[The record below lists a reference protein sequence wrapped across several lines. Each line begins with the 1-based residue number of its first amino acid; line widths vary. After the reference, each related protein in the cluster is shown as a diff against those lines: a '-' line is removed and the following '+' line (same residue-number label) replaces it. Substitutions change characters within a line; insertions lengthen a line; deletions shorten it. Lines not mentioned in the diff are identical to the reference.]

1 MTDTAGPGFR
11 AGSSEKRGHHST
23 PAAGVQM
30 KSSWR
35 AIAPVAV
42 AVILAL
48 LPAPEGLAQ
57 HAWFYFAIF
66 AGVVAGLMLE
76 PVPGSVVGLI
86 GLVVITVLHP
96 FVLYGPTD
104 LARPGFNPA
113 DGALAF
119 ALSGFSNATVWLI
132 FAAFMFAL
140 GYDKSGLGKRIALT
154 LVKAMGRNTLTLGYA
169 IVAAEVLL
177 APVTPSN
184 TARSGGTIYPIIRNI
199 PSLYDSNPDD
209 PSARLI
215 GSYIM
220 WVAVASV
227 AVTSSMFLTSFAPNP
242 LSVEF
247 VRQTTNIEI
256 TWLDW
261 FTAFAPVGIPLLL
274 AVPLLAYW
282 LYPPG
287 IKRSEKVAEWAAS
300 ELSLMGR
307 MNTREITV
315 ATLVSIALFFWIFGG
330 RSVNATT
337 VSLVVVVM
345 MLLTKVFTWE
355 DVLKYPAAWN
365 TLTWLATLVA
375 LADGLNRVG
384 FVSWFAESVAG
395 QLGGVPAIAAMI
407 ILIAVFFFS
416 HYMFASATAHATAM
430 LPVMLAVGAT
440 IPEMP
445 MRSYALLLCL
455 TLGLMGVISPYGT
468 APNLIY
474 CGSGYLPARDFW
486 RLGAIFGLIFFAV
499 FLAVGVPW
507 VLATGG

>member
-1 MTDTAGPGFR
+1 MTGASSTR
-11 AGSSEKRGHHST
+11 ADELQRQ
-23 PAAGVQM
+23 AGVQM
-30 KSSWR
+30 KRSFR
-35 AIAPVAV
+35 AIAPVAL
-42 AVILAL
+42 AVVLAL

-57 HAWFYFAIF
+57 HAWLYFAIF

-76 PVPGSVVGLI
+76 PLPGSVVGLI
-86 GLVVITVLHP
+86 GLAVITVLHP
-96 FVLYGPTD
+96 FVLYGPEE
-104 LARPGFNPA
+104 LARPGFNAP

-119 ALSGFSNATVWLI
+119 ALSGFSNTTVWLI

-169 IVAAEVLL
+169 IVAAETLL
-177 APVTPSN
+177 SPVTPSN

-199 PSLYDSNPDD
+199 PALYNSNPDD

-242 LSVEF
+242 LAVAF
-247 VRQTTNIEI
+247 VRQTANIEI

-261 FTAFAPVGIPLLL
+261 FMAFAPVGIPLLL

-282 LYPPG
+282 FYPPG
-287 IKRSEKVAEWAAS
+287 IKRSEKVAEWAAD
-300 ELSLMGR
+300 ELRVMGR
-307 MNTREITV
+307 MNRREIAV
-315 ATLVSIALFFWIFGG
+315 AALVSIALFFWIFGG
-330 RSVNATT
+330 RAVNATT
-337 VSLVVVVM
+337 VALVVVVM
-345 MLLTKVFTWE
+345 MILTRVFTWE

-384 FVSWFAESVAG
+384 FVSWFAASVAG
-395 QLGGVPAIAAMI
+395 QLAGVPAIAAMI
-407 ILIAVFFFS
+407 ILIAVFFFA
-416 HYMFASATAHATAM
+416 HYMFASSTAHATAM
-430 LPVMLAVGAT
+430 MPVMLAVGAT
-440 IPEMP
+440 IPGMP
-445 MRSYALLLCL
+445 MRAYALSLCL

-486 RLGAIFGLIFFAV
+486 RLGAIFGLIYFGV
-499 FLAVGVPW
+499 FLVVGVPW
-507 VLATGG
+507 VLLTGG

>member
-1 MTDTAGPGFR
+1 
-11 AGSSEKRGHHST
+11 
-23 PAAGVQM
+23 V
-30 KSSWR
+30 R
-35 AIAPVAV
+35 AIVPVAI
-42 AVILAL
+42 AGILAL

-57 HAWFYFAIF
+57 HAWYYFAIF

-76 PVPGSVVGLI
+76 PLPGSVVGLI
-86 GLVVITVLHP
+86 GLAAITVLHP
-96 FVLYGPTD
+96 FVLYSPEE
-104 LARPGFNPA
+104 LARPGFNAPDA
-113 DGALAF
+113 ALGF

-154 LVKAMGRNTLTLGYA
+154 LVKAMGKNTLTLGYA
-169 IVAAEVLL
+169 IVAAETML

-199 PSLYDSNPDD
+199 PALYDSKPDD

-227 AVTSSMFLTSFAPNP
+227 AVTSSLFLTSFAPNP
-242 LSVEF
+242 LSVAF
-247 VRQTTNIEI
+247 VRQTTGIEI
-256 TWLDW
+256 SWLDW
-261 FTAFAPVGIPLLL
+261 FMGFAPVGIPLLL
-274 AVPLLAYW
+274 AIPLLAYW
-282 LYPPG
+282 LYPPT
-287 IKRSEKVAEWAAS
+287 IKRSERVAQWAAG
-300 ELSLMGR
+300 ELGAMGK
-307 MNTREITV
+307 MNSREITV
-315 ATLVSIALFFWIFGG
+315 AALVSIALFFWIFGG

-345 MLLTKVFTWE
+345 MILTRVFTWE
-355 DVLKYPAAWN
+355 DVLRYPAAWN

-384 FVSWFAESVAG
+384 FVKWFAETVAG
-395 QLGGVPAIAAMI
+395 QLADVPAIGAMV
-407 ILIAVFFFS
+407 ILISVFFFS

-440 IPEMP
+440 IPGLPMP
-445 MRSYALLLCL
+445 AYALLLCL
-455 TLGLMGVISPYGT
+455 TLGIMGVISPYGT

-474 CGSGYLPARDFW
+474 CGSGYLPAPDFW
-486 RLGAIFGLIFFAV
+486 RLGALFGLIFFGV
-499 FLAVGVPW
+499 FLLVGVPW
-507 VLATGG
+507 VLTTASP

>member
-1 MTDTAGPGFR
+1 MNGL
-11 AGSSEKRGHHST
+11 
-23 PAAGVQM
+23 
-30 KSSWR
+30 WR

-42 AVILAL
+42 AGLLAL

-57 HAWFYFAIF
+57 HAWLYFAIF
-66 AGVVAGLMLE
+66 AGVIVALMLE

-86 GLVVITVLHP
+86 GLTLVTVLHP
-96 FVLYGPTD
+96 FVLYSPQE
-104 LARPGFNPA
+104 LARPGFNAA
-113 DGALAF
+113 DAALGF

-140 GYDKSGLGKRIALT
+140 GYEKSGLGKRIAST
-154 LVKAMGRNTLTLGYA
+154 LVKALGNNTLSLCYA
-169 IVAAEVLL
+169 IVVAETLL

-199 PSLYDSNPDD
+199 PGLYNSNPDD

-227 AVTSSMFLTSFAPNP
+227 TVTSSMFMTSFAPNP
-242 LSVEF
+242 LAVAF
-247 VRQTTNIEI
+247 VRQTANIEI

-261 FTAFAPVGIPLLL
+261 FLGFAPVGIPLLF
-274 AVPLLAYW
+274 AVPLLTYW
-282 LYPPG
+282 FYPPG
-287 IKRSEKVAEWAAS
+287 IERSEKVSQWAAS
-300 ELSLMGR
+300 ELALLGR
-307 MNTREITV
+307 MNTREMTV
-315 ATLVSIALFFWIFGG
+315 AILVSIALFFWIFGG

-345 MLLTKVFTWE
+345 MILTKVFSWE
-355 DVLKYPAAWN
+355 DVLRYPSAWN
-365 TLTWLATLVA
+365 MLTWLATLVA

-384 FVSWFAESVAG
+384 FVSWFADAVAS
-395 QLGGVPAIAAMI
+395 QLVGVPAIAAMI
-407 ILIAVFFFS
+407 ILVSVFFFS
-416 HYMFASATAHATAM
+416 HYMFASSTAHATAM
-430 LPVMLAVGAT
+430 MPVMLAVGAT
-440 IPEMP
+440 IPGMP
-445 MRSYALLLCL
+445 MRAYSLLMCL
-455 TLGLMGVISPYGT
+455 TLGIMGVISPYGT

-486 RLGAIFGLIFFAV
+486 KLGGIFGLIYFAV

-507 VLATGG
+507 LLLIGI